1 MQGSENMPE
10 YRCYFYGSG
19 NHIVERE
26 EYIVATDE
34 PAIVEARVWYA
45 ERKSKQGPKFGSE
58 TAFSTVRIDRSGD
71 NGSPQR
77 RLYGC
82 Q

>member
-1 MQGSENMPE
+1 MPE

-45 ERKSKQGPKFGSE
+45 ERKSKQGSE
-58 TAFSTVRIDRSGD
+58 VWERDRF
-71 NGSPQR
+71 
-77 RLYGC
+77 LYGEDRPKRL
-82 Q
+82 